1 MENTNKITVL
11 DGKIETAAQI
21 SEDILNAAKADENEN
36 SILNAF
42 VDGAKENDVESG
54 KNIVL
59 NAYTAAIE
67 ALNTIIL
74 NVDNVSPRI
83 ISKIAVYRKELAKQ
97 AEQIKNSN
105 RGN

>member
-1 MENTNKITVL
+1 MENLT
-11 DGKIETAAQI
+11 EMQ
-21 SEDILNAAKADENEN
+21 NAAKADANEN

-42 VDGAKENDVESG
+42 VDGANENTPEQG
-54 KNIVL
+54 KDIVL
-59 NAYTAAIE
+59 NAYTAAIQ

-83 ISKIAVYRKELAKQ
+83 VSKIAVYRKELAKQ
-97 AEQIKNSN
+97 AETIKNSN

>member
-1 MENTNKITVL
+1 MENLVEN
-11 DGKIETAAQI
+11 Q
-21 SEDILNAAKADENEN
+21 NAAKADAKEN

-42 VDGAKENDVESG
+42 VDGANENNPETG
-54 KNIVL
+54 KDIVL
-59 NAYTAAIE
+59 NAYTAAIQ

-83 ISKIAVYRKELAKQ
+83 VSKIAVYRKELVKQ
-97 AEQIKNSN
+97 AETIKNSN

>member
-1 MENTNKITVL
+1 MENLNELKQ
-11 DGKIETAAQI
+11 AAQ
-21 SEDILNAAKADENEN
+21 KAENEN
-36 SILNAF
+36 GILNAF

>member
-1 MENTNKITVL
+1 MENLVEN
-11 DGKIETAAQI
+11 Q
-21 SEDILNAAKADENEN
+21 NAAKADAKEN

-42 VDGAKENDVESG
+42 VDGANENNPETG
-54 KNIVL
+54 KDIVL
-59 NAYTAAIE
+59 NAYTAAIQ

-83 ISKIAVYRKELAKQ
+83 VSKIAVYRKELAKQ
-97 AEQIKNSN
+97 AETIKNSN